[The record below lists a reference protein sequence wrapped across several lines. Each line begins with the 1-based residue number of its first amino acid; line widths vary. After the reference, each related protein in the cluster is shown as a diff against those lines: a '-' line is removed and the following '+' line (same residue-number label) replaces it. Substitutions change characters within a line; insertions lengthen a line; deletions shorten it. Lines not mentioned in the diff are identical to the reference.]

1 MVAAE
6 ALTDTMVRPAYAV
19 LDDAG
24 AEALAIGA
32 ERIAAA
38 LSA

>member
-6 ALTDTMVRPAYAV
+6 ALTDALVRPAYAV
-19 LDDAG
+19 LDHAG
-24 AEALAIGA
+24 ADALATGA

-38 LSA
+38 LVN